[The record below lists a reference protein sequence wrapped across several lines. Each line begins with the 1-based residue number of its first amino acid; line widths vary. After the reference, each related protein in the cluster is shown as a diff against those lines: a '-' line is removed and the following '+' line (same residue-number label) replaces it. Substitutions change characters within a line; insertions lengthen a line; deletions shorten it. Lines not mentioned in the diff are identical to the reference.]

1 MRWGSEHLCRRGD
14 VRLPG
19 EHNLANVAA
28 AAALAE
34 LYRPPVKSDAITG
47 GVAGFAGVPDR
58 IELVRELGGVR
69 FVNDTTATTETATVA
84 ALRALDAPVVLIAG
98 GVDKGLPFDQL
109 AGLLGHA
116 ARTGEPRVR
125 GIVLL
130 EGTGTERLRAA
141 LEDAGA
147 RPEGVFD
154 SLADAVRHAR
164 ALARPGDVVLL
175 SPACASFGMFV
186 NEFDRGEQFR
196 RIVRELR

>member
-1 MRWGSEHLCRRGD
+1 
-14 VRLPG
+14 
-19 EHNLANVAA
+19 
-28 AAALAE
+28 
-34 LYRPPVKSDAITG
+34 
-47 GVAGFAGVPDR
+47 
-58 IELVRELGGVR
+58 
-69 FVNDTTATTETATVA
+69 
-84 ALRALDAPVVLIAG
+84 
-98 GVDKGLPFDQL
+98 
-109 AGLLGHA
+109 
-116 ARTGEPRVR
+116 
-125 GIVLL
+125 
-130 EGTGTERLRAA
+130 AA